1 MKALIVLQ
9 QLSLF
14 FNSVNKS
21 VLDVYINKQIIIF
34 ILNTKLTSKSL
45 SNLGDRIDKNKLRRS
60 GNINQAIKPNRVFKQ
75 KEI

>member
-21 VLDVYINKQIIIF
+21 VLDVYINKLIIIF
-34 ILNTKLTSKSL
+34 ILNSKLTSKSL
-45 SNLGDRIDKNKLRRS
+45 SNLGDGIDKNKLRTS
-60 GNINQAIKPNRVFKQ
+60 GNINRAIKPNRVFKQ